1 MTLNQKQ
8 AISLSKC
15 LVLIGVLIS
24 AWAWPLVADDARIAI
39 HFNLQGNADG
49 FASKTLGLLLM
60 PAIMLGFSTLFSFLP
75 SLEPRKFN
83 LEESRSSYLGV
94 WFVLLLF
101 LLYIHLSIVGLE
113 IGLLDNALV
122 GFPIVMSVL
131 FFLLGRQIRSAK
143 SNFFIGVRTLWT
155 LSSDYAWRQANYQAG
170 TLFMGLGILGA
181 ILGFLRGQ
189 SAITWIIYVAI
200 AIAVYGVIISYVYWR
215 FDTKKYDK

>member
-143 SNFFIGVRTLWT
+143 SNFFFGVRTPWT

>member
-1 MTLNQKQ
+1 MILSQKQ

-39 HFNLQGNADG
+39 HFDMQGNADG

-101 LLYIHLSIVGLE
+101 FLYIHLSIVGLE
-113 IGLLDNALV
+113 IGLLGNALV
-122 GFPIVMSVL
+122 GFPVVLSVL

-143 SNFFIGVRTLWT
+143 SNFFIGVRTPWT

-189 SAITWIIYVAI
+189 PAITWIIYGAIGI
-200 AIAVYGVIISYVYWR
+200 AIYAVVASFFYW
-215 FDTKKYDK
+215 KKDPGK

>member
-1 MTLNQKQ
+1 MILNQKQ
-8 AISLSKC
+8 AISLSKF

-39 HFNLQGNADG
+39 HFDMQGNADG

-101 LLYIHLSIVGLE
+101 FLYIHLSIVGLE
-113 IGLLDNALV
+113 IGLFNNALV
-122 GFPIVMSVL
+122 GFPVVMSVL

-143 SNFFIGVRTLWT
+143 SNFFIGVRTPWT
-155 LSSDYAWRQANYQAG
+155 LSSDYAWRQSNYQAG

-189 SAITWIIYVAI
+189 SAITWIIYGAIGI
-200 AIAVYGVIISYVYWR
+200 AIYAVVASFFYWKN
-215 FDTKKYDK
+215 DPKQ